1 MDCTGIGGAIE
12 QDLRVACVPKSIHF
26 IAFIFTGGPRGTKTQ
41 VYRDYVSFVQQRQI
55 RVPNPDKL
63 EPNEAKLI
71 TRWLR
76 QHIDLEYVMDI
87 ANKTEKISAPDT
99 KHDDYCDS
107 SVMAIHAALSML
119 PAEGTFASLSVDKK
133 KRRDIADIGRRGPM
147 GILRSRSRQNKIRKP
162 RLSGI

>member
-1 MDCTGIGGAIE
+1 MSYI
-12 QDLRVACVPKSIHF
+12 QQK
-26 IAFIFTGGPRGTKTQ
+26 Q
-41 VYRDYVSFVQQRQI
+41 VKL
-55 RVPNPDKL
+55 PNPDNL
-63 EPNEAKLI
+63 PPNEAKLVKK
-71 TRWLR
+71 WLR
-76 QHIDLEYVMDI
+76 EHMDLEYVMDI

-107 SVMAIHAALSML
+107 SVIGIHAALSML
-119 PAEGTFASLSVDKK
+119 PSEGTFASLSVEKK